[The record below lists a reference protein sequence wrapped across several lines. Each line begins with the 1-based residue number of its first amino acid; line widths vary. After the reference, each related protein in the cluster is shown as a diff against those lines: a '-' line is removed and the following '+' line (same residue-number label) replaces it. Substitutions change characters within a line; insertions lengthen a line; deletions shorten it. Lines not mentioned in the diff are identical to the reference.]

1 MHPSKKVL
9 TELLIIYYVSR
20 VPFPIG
26 NQGVTVTNQYNLLRS
41 KTRQRQQAR
50 EQYRVLQYH
59 VNSTIGTVAHSFALY
74 STAMTKSVL
83 AVSIPKLSLSLKVW
97 TTIYYLTTICMLMDG
112 IKFIY
117 ISLYQNNS
125 LLSALFWAHV
135 LINSQGRDEWSITLQ
150 TTKI

>member
-26 NQGVTVTNQYNLLRS
+26 NQGVTGTNQYNLLRS
-41 KTRQRQQAR
+41 KTRQWQQAR

-74 STAMTKSVL
+74 SAAMTKSVL